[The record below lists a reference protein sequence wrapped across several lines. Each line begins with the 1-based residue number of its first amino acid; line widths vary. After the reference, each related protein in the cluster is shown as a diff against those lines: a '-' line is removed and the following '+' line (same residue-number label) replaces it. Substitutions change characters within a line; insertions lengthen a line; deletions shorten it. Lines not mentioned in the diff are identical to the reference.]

1 MDTERTCLTRLF
13 LSEPVPRFPC
23 YTLACS
29 CPHTMN
35 SREQFHTPH
44 RYYTEYANELHAR
57 FERGTL
63 TQLLLYPQ
71 FVVWRHEEID
81 GQAKKPPY
89 DPKTGRRADVSSP
102 HGQNTWATWQ
112 EALAALRTG
121 SYNGVG
127 FVVSKSDPFTFLDLD
142 TCVNTNRFI
151 HKWAHDL
158 AAELATYTEYSP
170 HGLHLITDATLP
182 GPGRKVGPLEVY
194 DRDHYFT
201 LSLRRVPETPRTI
214 EPRQE
219 EITKLYNRITGR
231 DHLQNAQT
239 TGGAVVWS
247 QPAEQAPRMG
257 SMRPDEQ
264 IMKDA
269 LAEKS
274 SNFARYWQADPAL
287 WTGPHAPRRSRSEA
301 EYVLA
306 LMLLTKTGNNE
317 EQTNRLYKQS
327 DLYDEKRCSRISG
340 HDPQTGKPLS
350 YLDVTIRSAL
360 RYRQA
365 QRKQHS

>member
-1 MDTERTCLTRLF
+1 
-13 LSEPVPRFPC
+13 
-23 YTLACS
+23 
-29 CPHTMN
+29 MN
-35 SREQFHTPH
+35 SREQFHTSH
-44 RYYTEYANELHAR
+44 RFSTEYANELQAR
-57 FERGTL
+57 FERGIL
-63 TQLLLYPQ
+63 TELLPYPQ

-89 DPKTGRRADVSSP
+89 DPKSGRRADVSSP
-102 HGQNTWATWQ
+102 RGQNTWATWQ

-142 TCVNTNRFI
+142 TCVNTNRSI
-151 HKWAHDL
+151 HTWAHDL
-158 AAELATYTEYSP
+158 ASELATYTEYSQ
-170 HGLHLITDATLP
+170 HGLHLITEATLP

-201 LSLRRVPETPRTI
+201 LSLRHVPETPRTI

-231 DHLQNAQT
+231 DLMQKAQT

-247 QPAEQAPRMG
+247 QPEYKGPRER
-257 SMRPDEQ
+257 SKKPDEQ
-264 IMKDA
+264 IIAEA
-269 LAEKS
+269 LAEKN
-274 SNFARYWQADPAL
+274 SNFTRYWQADPAL
-287 WTGPHAPRRSRSEA
+287 WTGPSPLRRSRSEA

-306 LMLLTKTGNNE
+306 LMLLTKTGDNE
-317 EQTNRLYKQS
+317 EQTKRLYKQS

-340 HDPQTGKPLS
+340 HDPHTGRPLT
-350 YLDVTIRSAL
+350 YIDVTIRNAL